1 MLQASD
7 RGVEARRGGHE
18 VADLA
23 ADGHILVDPD
33 VDAAPDVAAIG
44 VLAVAERVGVSVLE
58 EFAGVVLR
66 VAEAT
71 GNIGGDA
78 GGGAHFQAQA
88 GHEIERGEVAD
99 GGGGSAFHVAKGGGE
114 QMNFAE
120 KGEVRVLPDALSVV
134 GVQRQAG
141 AEVQQIALLGEHG
154 AQRQADL
161 LGLPEHAGDRQGEQ
175 KNLCHAEG
183 FGTGAQEVTRLFPGA
198 LGNDLITVL
207 DAIIDV
213 AAAGAAEGGVVEA
226 GGPESLGEIFLKS
239 MDGFEVFGEGRV
251 LVAVR
256 GEEEHLVAA
265 VHEAGDLLAAENAM
279 FGDFGLAVG
288 NFFDDRGAAFPG
300 DEMPAGDAF
309 SGEALDFGSGE
320 AIGKG
325 DDFFRGELEEHVSPL

>member
-7 RGVEARRGGHE
+7 RGDEARRGGHE

-23 ADGHILVDPD
+23 ADGQILVDPD

-120 KGEVRVLPDALSVV
+120 KGEVRVLPNALSVV

-141 AEVQQIALLGEHG
+141 TQVQQIPLPGEHG

-183 FGTGAQEVTRLFPGA
+183 FDTGAQQVTRLLPGA
-198 LGNDLITVL
+198 LGDDLVPVF
-207 DAIIDV
+207 DAVIDV
-213 AAAGAAEGGVVEA
+213 AAAGAAERGVVEA
-226 GGPESLGEIFLKS
+226 GGAEGFGEIFVEGV
-239 MDGFEVFGEGRV
+239 DGFEVFGEGRV
-251 LVAVR
+251 LVAVG
-256 GEEEHLVAA
+256 GEEEHLIAT
-265 VHEAGDLLAAENAM
+265 VHQAGDLLAAEDSM

-288 NFFDDRGAAFPG
+288 NFFDDRGAAFPC
-300 DEMPAGDAF
+300 DEMPALDVF
-309 SGEALDFGSGE
+309 SGEALGFGCGE

-325 DDFFRGELEEHVSPL
+325 DDFFGGELEEHVSPL